1 MTEFVWRHC
10 ADIYQIVLWSILRS
24 ALHPLPTQA
33 FADKVCGVNHTEY
46 DKANHNVV
54 SNASCTT
61 NCLAPIVHVLLK
73 AQFLL
78 NLDEQ
83 FELETGNLV
92 WPKA

>member
-1 MTEFVWRHC
+1 MR
-10 ADIYQIVLWSILRS
+10 D
-24 ALHPLPTQA
+24 PLPTEA
-33 FADKVCGVNHTEY
+33 VADKVCGVNHTEY

-78 NLDEQ
+78 KLDEQ
-83 FELETGNLV
+83 FELGKGELSVAEGLNDIKIRSREYV
-92 WPKA
+92 YNPY